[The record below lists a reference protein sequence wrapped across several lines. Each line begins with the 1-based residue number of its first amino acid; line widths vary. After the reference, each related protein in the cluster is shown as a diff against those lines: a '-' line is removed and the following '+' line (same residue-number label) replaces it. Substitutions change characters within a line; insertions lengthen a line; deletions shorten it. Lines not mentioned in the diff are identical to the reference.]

1 MKTRFLDMKVYEAGA
16 ELENILKQYGFAE
29 FTEKVNNAI
38 GKKKFKKS
46 LSSNKAIQFNH
57 QNIDIFQNS
66 IKVDSKLL
74 LTEKDL
80 QAVLYFFK
88 VSSVEFSFVVPSKEF
103 TIQKVHDGIDNLRK
117 RMRIYQNIEKA
128 KKDVIKIESTLD
140 VYDSIQI
147 NSI

>member
-1 MKTRFLDMKVYEAGA
+1 MKTYEAGE
-16 ELENILKQYGFAE
+16 ELENILIQNGFSE
-29 FTEKVNNAI
+29 FTERVNKAK
-38 GKKKFKKS
+38 GEKRFKKR
-46 LSSNKAIQFNH
+46 LSSNKAIQFH
-57 QNIDIFQNS
+57 HRNIDIFQNS

-117 RMRIYQNIEKA
+117 RLLIYQNIEKA
-128 KKDVIKIESTLD
+128 KKDVIKIESRLD